1 MIIFRKHNGRYTCK
15 VFTKKNG
22 ILYYFHSAE
31 HDHQKKHVHV
41 KNTKTNS
48 VIGLDPVVTL
58 VPNKLH
64 PQKQHKEAVD
74 FVTKHQEEL
83 LNMWDKTVMTDANT
97 NLLKNKHGT
106 PLSTR
111 IIWLIVPTSHGLQS
125 IALRTKRKSK
135 L

>member
-1 MIIFRKHNGRYTCK
+1 M
-15 VFTKKNG
+15 
-22 ILYYFHSAE
+22 E
-31 HDHQKKHVHV
+31 
-41 KNTKTNS
+41 
-48 VIGLDPVVTL
+48 VTL